1 MKKSIV
7 IAVVS
12 GCLSFVGGIAVAQ
25 GVHDWHEIEKVRI
38 HVHEAIHEIE
48 VVQAANHYQMG
59 GHAEAAKTH
68 LRAAEDEL
76 HQAVEA
82 ARASGQ

>member
-12 GCLSFVGGIAVAQ
+12 SCLSFAVGIAVAQ
-25 GVHDWHEIEKVRI
+25 GVHDWHEVEKVRM

-59 GHAEAAKTH
+59 GHAENAKTH